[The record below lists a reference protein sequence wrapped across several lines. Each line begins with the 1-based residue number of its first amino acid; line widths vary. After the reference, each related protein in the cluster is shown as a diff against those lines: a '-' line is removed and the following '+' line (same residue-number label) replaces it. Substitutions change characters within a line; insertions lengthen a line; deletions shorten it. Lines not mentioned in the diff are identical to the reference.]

1 MSSPPFIFK
10 KPLHSRTTDSSG
22 VQRIVYTFPVDAM
35 EFLCGTYDGEGSV
48 SQALQ
53 TLLAEE
59 REWLLRFV
67 GAFLAATKSYFAK
80 PYSSTVILRHLAH
93 RVECADRTAPPTGPI
108 AFTPTAIRIVQGQF
122 GIEWSACQNSIDIQ
136 IPDED
141 SHTSDVGEDNEGIAS
156 ASASA
161 VAVAVPAL
169 PLNTVVM
176 PPLAPSVVS
185 VSAGATTAGATTAG
199 ATSAGESL
207 SAVDTNTFPYTA
219 ATEVL
224 SLCTP
229 EQQAQERRR
238 VREAHL
244 RAKLAQYKAERTM
257 TKYIQKYGDDLPYSS
272 SESDWDTEGEGSG
285 SESE

>member
-1 MSSPPFIFK
+1 
-10 KPLHSRTTDSSG
+10 
-22 VQRIVYTFPVDAM
+22 M